1 MQQLRQGSS
10 AINKAIEDESSYVPK
25 PQQQSGAGKQGGGD
39 ADGGDLQLPPGML
52 GAVLEGTQQQAPAE
66 QACACQ
72 VSWGSRGAEC
82 CTRVGVPSPGSSAAA
97 AAGASGGAEQST
109 AEQQQQQQQRGMGSK
124 ASTEKP
130 PRARR
135 PAARRSAAKAQQGTQ
150 QGPGAAAE
158 QEVGAESQGT
168 HVLEHLPDTFQESGL
183 WGDEGCGGDEEADQG
198 GYSSHPS
205 ADDSDELGATTDE
218 DQQDINGSG
227 GL

>member
-1 MQQLRQGSS
+1 
-10 AINKAIEDESSYVPK
+10 VPK
-25 PQQQSGAGKQGGGD
+25 PRQQSGAGKQQGGGD

-52 GAVLEGTQQQAPAE
+52 GAVLGGTQSNRPQRNRRVPAK
-66 QACACQ
+66 CL
-72 VSWGSRGAEC
+72 
-82 CTRVGVPSPGSSAAA
+82 GVPGVLNAAQEWEYHHQA
-97 AAGASGGAEQST
+97 AQQQQQQGPHGGQST
-109 AEQQQQQQQRGMGSK
+109 AEQQQQQRGMGSK
-124 ASTEKP
+124 ASTQKP

-150 QGPGAAAE
+150 HGPGAAAE

-183 WGDEGCGGDEEADQG
+183 WGDEGCGDDEEADQG